1 MQFYFGLWPGYF
13 WYIQPWNLYVEQFAF
28 IQLISDK
35 SFLLAD
41 RLSLVLFDHKVH
53 DSLYSNLMC
62 VCVWQA
68 GELLAQEMEVVKHGM
83 GHGDLSME
91 AYNQVWEEC
100 YSQVLYLHGQS
111 RYTRAN
117 LASKKD
123 RIESVE
129 KKLEVRSSETS
140 CVLHTSFASNRWRCL
155 ANRSVCSVMFRVLV
169 KTLV

>member
-1 MQFYFGLWPGYF
+1 MTWIFLIYSTMKSLCGAVCFYSVDFRRAVCLLIDWVWF
-13 WYIQPWNLYVEQFAF
+13 SSIIKCMTLCIQTWCIRWLTPCL
-28 IQLISDK
+28 
-35 SFLLAD
+35 
-41 RLSLVLFDHKVH
+41 
-53 DSLYSNLMC
+53 
-62 VCVWQA
+62 CVWQA

-140 CVLHTSFASNRWRCL
+140 CVLHTSFASSRWRCL
-155 ANRSVCSVMFRVLV
+155 ANRSICSVMFRVLV